1 MASIRVE
8 MGIKEKEEA
17 EMNNKEEVE
26 KMEKVLLFF
35 TDHADCQA
43 SYPTRRKNMMKRNS
57 MTWWR

>member
-8 MGIKEKEEA
+8 IGIKEKEEA

-26 KMEKVLLFF
+26 KMEKVVLSFI
-35 TDHADCQA
+35 DHADCQA

>member
-1 MASIRVE
+1 

-26 KMEKVLLFF
+26 KMEKVVLLFI
-35 TDHADCQA
+35 DHADCQA
-43 SYPTRRKNMMKRNS
+43 SYPTRRKKMMKRNS

>member
-26 KMEKVLLFF
+26 KLEKVVLSFI
-35 TDHADCQA
+35 DHAD
-43 SYPTRRKNMMKRNS
+43 
-57 MTWWR
+57 